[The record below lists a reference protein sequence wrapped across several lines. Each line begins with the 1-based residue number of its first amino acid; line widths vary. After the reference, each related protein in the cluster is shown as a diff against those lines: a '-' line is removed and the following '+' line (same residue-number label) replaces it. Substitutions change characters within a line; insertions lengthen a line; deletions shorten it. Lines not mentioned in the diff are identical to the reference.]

1 MEHKHLPGDIK
12 RAKDLIGGGIPKT
25 FEAKL
30 YVRAVDDGYK
40 GVIEMVLPMSGGC
53 CVRTLEGRV
62 MPTIEE
68 AKQSVFYRT
77 RTD

>member
-1 MEHKHLPGDIK
+1 MEHKHNPGDTK
-12 RAKDLIGGGIPKT
+12 RAKDLIDGGIPKT
-25 FEAKL
+25 FEAVQ

-40 GVIEMVLPMSGGC
+40 GVIEMTLTMGGGC

-62 MPTIEE
+62 MPTIQVARE
-68 AKQSVFYRT
+68 SVFYRT